1 MRRATE
7 FVMITLLQYVGLMLG
22 TVPDEPIPV
31 WPASGVAIAMLFFR
45 GNRIWPGLWFGGM
58 LAYWNEGLSLNLALC
73 ISLIHV
79 IEAIS
84 IRYTVH
90 RIIGALVP
98 MHRSVQVLEFF
109 FIAFGI
115 TFLSSGIIT
124 ALDSPNTFW
133 AEPIRI
139 QWFMNWLADFSGVVI
154 FAPACLIWDAYL
166 PGLSQQFKLSK
177 RKMQAY
183 VLGAAIILVNAT
195 LMFLNQFDTVFP
207 LSMATIPLIF
217 MAAYYFG
224 QCGATLAAVF
234 TAMIGVCNFDTN
246 YQIFRADLYHVYF
259 LSIQCKYCLE
269 AGIAF
274 YLATRKSEYS
284 VNFSRFG

>member
-7 FVMITLLQYVGLMLG
+7 FVMVTLLQYVGLMLG

-45 GNRIWPGLWFGGM
+45 GNRIWPGLWFGGL
-58 LAYWNEGLSLNLALC
+58 LAYWVEGLSLQIALC
-73 ISLIHV
+73 ISLVHV
-79 IEAIS
+79 IEAMS
-84 IRYTVH
+84 IRFSVH

-109 FIAFGI
+109 FLSFGI
-115 TFLSSGIIT
+115 TFLGSGIIT
-124 ALDSPNTFW
+124 ALDAPNTFW
-133 AEPIRI
+133 ADPIRI
-139 QWFMNWLADFSGVVI
+139 QWFLNWFADFSGVII

-166 PGLSQQFKLSK
+166 PGLAEQLRFSH

-183 VLGAAIILVNAT
+183 LLGTVFVILNAAL
-195 LMFLNQFDTVFP
+195 LFLNPFDLVYP

-234 TAMIGVCNFDTN
+234 TAMIGVCNFETN
-246 YQIFRADLYHVYF
+246 YQIFKADHYHVYF

-274 YLATRKSEYS
+274 YLATRKAEHSAS
-284 VNFSRFG
+284 FSRFG